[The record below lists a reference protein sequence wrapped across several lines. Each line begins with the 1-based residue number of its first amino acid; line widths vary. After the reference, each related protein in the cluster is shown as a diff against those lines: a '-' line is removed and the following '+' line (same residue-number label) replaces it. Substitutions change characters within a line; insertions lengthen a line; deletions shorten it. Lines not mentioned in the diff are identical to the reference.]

1 MNLTPEDL
9 AREANATGFSSEPLE
24 KVLRLISLLDAL
36 NSHPFLKSRIVL
48 KGGTALNLFHFDLP
62 RLSVD
67 IDLNYI
73 GAADR
78 ATMLAERPKVDQAVQ
93 AVCSREGLA
102 IKRMPDDHAGGKWRL
117 SYQAASGGSGNLELD
132 VNFMLR
138 TPLWSLRHVVCC
150 LVGSFRSKAVPVLD
164 THELAAGK
172 LAALLSR
179 NASRDLFDSHL
190 LLSSTDFD
198 PARLRLGFV
207 IYGGINRKDWR
218 TVSPADVVVDPA
230 EVQRSL
236 VPMLRA
242 DLAPARKEVA
252 AWAENM
258 VGECRD
264 RLAMVL
270 PLEAHEREF
279 LDRLNDR
286 GDIVPEV
293 LTDDVEL
300 QAVIRSHPG
309 LQWKALN
316 VRQHFGAPAD
326 R

>member
-1 MNLTPEDL
+1 MNLASEDL
-9 AREANATGFSSEPLE
+9 AREASATGFSSEPLE
-24 KVLRLISLLDAL
+24 KVLRLMSLLDAL
-36 NSHPFLKSRIVL
+36 NSHPFLKTRIVL
-48 KGGTALNLFHFDLP
+48 KGGTALNLFHFALP

-78 ATMLAERPKVDQAVQ
+78 ETIQAERLKVDQAVQ

-102 IKRMPDDHAGGKWRL
+102 IKRMPDEHAGGKWRL
-117 SYQAASGGSGNLELD
+117 SYQASSGSSGNLELD

-138 TPLWSLRHVVCC
+138 TPLWSPRNATCC
-150 LVGSFRSKAVPVLD
+150 PVGSFGSRPVPILD
-164 THELAAGK
+164 IHELAAGK

-190 LLSSTDFD
+190 LLSSSDLD
-198 PARLRLGFV
+198 QARLRLGFV

-218 TVSPADVVVDPA
+218 TVSPIDVVVDPA
-230 EVQRSL
+230 EAQRSL
-236 VPMLRA
+236 IPMLRA
-242 DLAPARKEVA
+242 ELAPSRKDVA
-252 AWAENM
+252 NWAEKLAS
-258 VGECRD
+258 ECKE

-270 PLEAHEREF
+270 PLAAHEREF
-279 LDRLNDR
+279 LDHLNDR
-286 GDIVPEV
+286 GEIIPEL
-293 LTDDVEL
+293 LTDNVEMH
-300 QAVIRSHPG
+300 AVIRSHPG

-316 VRQHFGAPAD
+316 VTKHFG